1 MKSVIVLDIGTQSVK
16 AGILEIGKNNKEGI
30 IKSWAKESD
39 ADNVFSACQKVIRKI
54 QKKSRPKAQEI
65 FLGIGSDILKGRT
78 ITVCFKREAPGQ
90 KIDLAELKYFIQKIE
105 WKALD
110 SIRKE
115 FKKETEFK
123 DVDVRIIDAFIVD
136 IKLDGNSKTD
146 LIGASGQNICFSV
159 YNIYT
164 SRSRLES
171 LGKLVSGLKM
181 KLAGFVPV
189 SYALFNYLNL
199 EKSQKGSALII
210 DIGGKITE
218 ITFVKNGGEII
229 ATKSFHLG
237 GQAFSCVI
245 AEFLG
250 LKLEDA
256 ENIKIK
262 YSKGEIGTE
271 AKKKLEKLF
280 VPNTSSWMNG
290 VKIVLDDFLKEYKVL
305 PNKIFICGGGSK
317 FPLIESGLKKE
328 KGFKILNA
336 ENETESGDIS
346 CSALQKFYLDL
357 PDEKDIFAPIFKR
370 VIKLIQNQ

>member
-1 MKSVIVLDIGTQSVK
+1 MKSVIVLDVGTQSVK
-16 AGILEIGKNNKEGI
+16 AAALEIGKNNKEGI
-30 IKSWAKESD
+30 IKSWAKELD
-39 ADNVFSACQKVIRKI
+39 AENIFSACQKAIKKI
-54 QKKSRPKAQEI
+54 QKQSKSKAQEI
-65 FLGIGSDILKGRT
+65 FLGIGSDALKGRT
-78 ITVCFKREAPGQ
+78 ITVCFKREVPEQ

-115 FKKETEFK
+115 FKQETELK
-123 DVDVRIIDAFIVD
+123 DVDVRLIDAFIVD
-136 IKLDGNSKTD
+136 IKLDDSSITD
-146 LIGASGQNICFSV
+146 LIGASGQSICFSV

-164 SRSRLES
+164 SRTWLEN
-171 LGKLVSGLKM
+171 LGKLVSGLKI
-181 KLAGFVPV
+181 KLAGLVPV
-189 SYALFNYLNL
+189 SYSLFNYLNL
-199 EKSQKGSALII
+199 EKSQKGNALII

-218 ITFVKNGGEII
+218 ITLVKNGGEVIE
-229 ATKSFHLG
+229 TKSFHLG

-245 AEFLG
+245 ADFLG
-250 LKLEDA
+250 LKLDDA

-262 YSKGEIGTE
+262 YSKGEIGIE

-280 VPNTSSWMNG
+280 APNISSWMNG
-290 VKIVLDDFLKEYKVL
+290 VKIVLGDFLKEYKVL

-328 KGFKILNA
+328 KGFKVLSIGDK
-336 ENETESGDIS
+336 TESGEIS
-346 CSALQKFYLDL
+346 CLALQKFYLGL